1 MDTKLTILTFLL
13 LKHFVVDFPLQ
24 NQYQYKNKGTYLH
37 PGGLLH
43 SLLHGVGTGLVVG
56 FVLNVYVGL
65 WMGVLDAAVHYHVDW
80 AKVKLNNRYQLT
92 PTSSEKFWW
101 LLGIDQ
107 LIHQLTYVIIVVM
120 IFK

>member
-1 MDTKLTILTFLL
+1 MDNQLTIITLLL
-13 LKHFVVDFPLQ
+13 LKHFIVDFPLQ
-24 NQYQYKNKGTYLH
+24 KPYHYQNKGTYLH

-43 SLLHGVGTGLVVG
+43 ALLHGVGTGLIVG
-56 FVLNVYVGL
+56 FMLNVYVGL